1 MNADELTAII
11 DLRFETLSHL
21 LDLSHRQVQAIDES
35 RMSDL
40 MRILSDKQPP
50 INELIQIGKQLASA
64 VGEDPASRQWAS
76 DADRN
81 RCRERQSQCE
91 RMHDELLAIEADCE
105 GRLSASRASAQEKLQ
120 RFDNNRVAASSYAQ
134 AQTTRPTGGSLDLSS
149 N

>member
-11 DLRFETLSHL
+11 DRRFETLSHL
-21 LDLSHRQVQAIDES
+21 LELSLRQVQAIDES

-64 VGEDPASRQWAS
+64 VGEDPANRQWAS
-76 DADRN
+76 DEDRR

-91 RMHDELLAIEADCE
+91 LMHDELLAIEADCE
-105 GRLSASRASAQEKLQ
+105 GRLTASRASAQEKLQ
-120 RFDNNRVAASSYAQ
+120 RFDNGRVAANSYAQ
-134 AQTTRPTGGSLDLSS
+134 AQTTRPSGGSLDLSS
-149 N
+149 D